1 MKPDPGWI
9 ATLLNTMTP
18 GPGETAAILD
28 GPVAASA
35 APDPLTTLCLA
46 IAFGFVVSILHLL
59 AHRERPIYT
68 LWRTLLLIAPLIA
81 MSTMAV
87 GSNLAAAFT
96 LFGTLAIV
104 RFRTPIK
111 DPLDAAFVIFSV
123 VIGLALGNGNLE
135 VATVGTS
142 VIAVLMLALLAFNRL
157 MPREHRS
164 ILRITV
170 GGVDTPDT
178 GWRSVL
184 EAEGLRPRIESCTFD
199 ETAGT
204 QVIKLSIAGIAGER
218 WPAILAALMSIPE
231 IRRVAGRTEDE

>member
-1 MKPDPGWI
+1 MKPDPGLL
-9 ATLLNTMTP
+9 ATLLRTNSP
-18 GPGETAAILD
+18 GPGETAAILN
-28 GPVAASA
+28 GPVPDGAAS
-35 APDPLTTLCLA
+35 DPLTTLCLA
-46 IAFGFVVSILHLL
+46 IAFGFVVSVLHLL
-59 AHRERPIYT
+59 AHRQRPIYT

-123 VIGLALGNGNLE
+123 VIGLALGNGNLN

-142 VIAVLMLALLAFNRL
+142 VIAVLMLVLLAFNRL

-164 ILRITV
+164 TV
-170 GGVDTPDT
+170 RLTVRGVDTTDAV
-178 GWRSVL
+178 WKSAL
-184 EAEGLRPRIESCTFD
+184 EAAGLKHRIESCTLD
-199 ETAGT
+199 EGSGS
-204 QVIKLSIAGIAGER
+204 QSIKLSIAGIDGER
-218 WPAILAALMSIPE
+218 WPVILASLMSIPE
-231 IRRVAGRTEDE
+231 VQRAAGRTEDE